1 MSAIGLERGAAAL
14 DVVVSRGYWRA
25 SGRRFLRQPI
35 AVGALALL
43 VALFVA
49 GALAHRIAPLG
60 WNDIYLGPEWQNHA
74 PVTGH
79 GWLRWMGT
87 DNIGRSSIA
96 RTVWGLHF
104 TETAALLGALLA
116 SAIGIVMG
124 SVSAVYGGLVDAVIM
139 RFADFATTFP
149 VIVTI
154 IAAFSYLQPVTMTKA
169 TLVFAFYLWAFVAR
183 VVRTRIRA
191 IQAEP
196 FVEAARALGSSDLR
210 LLLRHLLP
218 NAAGSIIVATTSL
231 VGQIVLVEATAEFF
245 GFGVNSLVRPTL
257 GNLIAEA
264 TQSGIGRF
272 NVLSLGWWTWTTPAI
287 VLVLLLVSVNLFGDG
302 LAAALDPR
310 AQRRH

>member
-1 MSAIGLERGAAAL
+1 MSAVGVGERLAAPEVL
-14 DVVVSRGYWRA
+14 VSRGYWRA
-25 SGRRFLRQPI
+25 SGRRFFRQPI
-35 AVGALALL
+35 AVSALVLL
-43 VALFVA
+43 VALVVS
-49 GALAHRIAPLG
+49 GVLARRLAPLG
-60 WNDIYLGPEWQNHA
+60 WNDLYLGAEWQNHP

-87 DNIGRSSIA
+87 DNIGRSAIA
-96 RTVWGLHF
+96 RSIWGLHYTLTSAF
-104 TETAALLGALLA
+104 LGALLA

-124 SVSAVYGGLVDAVIM
+124 SISAIYGGVADAVIM

-154 IAAFSYLQPVTMTKA
+154 IAAFSYLQPVTVAKA
-169 TLVFAFYLWAFVAR
+169 TLLFAFYLWAFVAR
-183 VVRTRIRA
+183 VVRTRIRS
-191 IQAEP
+191 IEAEP
-196 FVEAARALGSSDLR
+196 FVEAARALGASDLR

-272 NVLSLGWWTWTTPAI
+272 NVLSLGWLTWTTPAI
-287 VLVLLLVSVNLFGDG
+287 VLVLLLVSVNLLGDG

>member
-1 MSAIGLERGAAAL
+1 MSAVGVRRSGLEPAGVA
-14 DVVVSRGYWRA
+14 SRGYWRA
-25 SGRRFLRQPI
+25 SARRFLRQPI
-35 AVGALALL
+35 AVGALVLLAAL
-43 VALFVA
+43 VVV

-74 PVTGH
+74 PVAGH

-87 DNIGRSSIA
+87 DNIGRSAIA
-96 RTVWGLHF
+96 RSIWGLHF
-104 TETAALLGALLA
+104 TLTAAVFGALIA
-116 SAIGIVMG
+116 AGIGIVMG
-124 SVSAVYGGLVDAVIM
+124 SIAAMYGGIVDGVIM

-154 IAAFSYLQPVTMTKA
+154 IAAFSYLQPVTVTKA

-183 VVRTRIRA
+183 VVRTRIRT

-196 FVEAARALGSSDLR
+196 FVEAARALGASDLR
-210 LLLRHLLP
+210 LLARHLLP

-264 TQSGIGRF
+264 TQSGIGKF

-287 VLVLLLVSVNLFGDG
+287 VLVLLLVAVNLLGDG

>member
-1 MSAIGLERGAAAL
+1 MNAVEVEPAAL
-14 DVVVSRGYWRA
+14 QSARVVSRGYWRA

-35 AVGALALL
+35 AVSALVLLITLFVVGALAQ
-43 VALFVA
+43 
-49 GALAHRIAPLG
+49 RIAPLG
-60 WNDIYLGPEWQNHA
+60 WNDLYLGGEWQNHA
-74 PVTGH
+74 PITGH
-79 GWLRWMGT
+79 GWLRWLGT

-96 RTVWGLHF
+96 RTLWGLHF
-104 TETAALLGALLA
+104 TERAALYGALLA
-116 SAIGIVMG
+116 SLIGIAMG
-124 SVSAVYGGLVDAVIM
+124 SIAAMYGGIVDAVIM

-154 IAAFSYLQPVTMTKA
+154 IAAFSYLQPVTVTKA

-183 VVRTRIRA
+183 VVRTRIRS
-191 IQAEP
+191 IEAEP
-196 FVEAARALGSSDLR
+196 FVEAARALGASDLR

-287 VLVLLLVSVNLFGDG
+287 VLVLLLVSVNLLGDG